1 MYNLPY
7 FFSYIFLH
15 PLTVAT
21 PIRIIVRGPE
31 LNYNNN
37 NNNNNYYYFN
47 NIIIIKIIVIIVV
60 IIIIIIIINSLDR
73 IEIVVQRKNQIFVI
87 SFPRWY
93 NLRKINVSWQ

>member
-31 LNYNNN
+31 LNL
-37 NNNNNYYYFN
+37 NNNNYYHFN
-47 NIIIIKIIVIIVV
+47 DIIIINVIVIIVA
-60 IIIIIIIINSLDR
+60 IIIMIIIINSLDR
-73 IEIVVQRKNQIFVI
+73 IEIVVQTKKQIFVI